1 MDLNREINLD
11 GTTLNVT
18 LHFDRL
24 DISGTGY
31 NSRYI
36 QFGDQ
41 KNAGASLVFKNF
53 YSSAN
58 IPLNNWKNTICVD
71 SNVIKVMKGNR
82 KNKFCNDEKELMS
95 RLEDCFTSYL
105 DDIQLNKVTLDN
117 FKISEDIW
125 YNTCMYLIP
134 RTGYAIYAIS
144 SASEKF
150 KNSIF
155 KNLLVV
161 KKRDIDLE
169 FRPVVIDAE
178 LDIDSG
184 TYFSDEISG
193 IGFNDEE
200 YIPIDGTEGSHNVKF
215 LDVQSTFFN

>member
-11 GTTLNVT
+11 GTTLNAT

-150 KNSIF
+150 KNSVF

-169 FRPVVIDAE
+169 FRPVVIDVE

-184 TYFSDEISG
+184 TYFSGEVSG

-215 LDVQSTFFN
+215 LDIQSTFFN